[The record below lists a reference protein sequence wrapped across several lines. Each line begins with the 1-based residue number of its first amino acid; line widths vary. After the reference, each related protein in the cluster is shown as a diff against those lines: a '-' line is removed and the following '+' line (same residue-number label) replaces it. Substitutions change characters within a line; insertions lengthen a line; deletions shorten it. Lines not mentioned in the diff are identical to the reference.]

1 MPSPPPSLLI
11 IEDDAS
17 LRQIYREYLREEGF
31 RVSLAG
37 NAAEGQS
44 LLDRETFDLMIL
56 DIALPGGDGA
66 ALVRRIRLAGEMP
79 IIVVTGSNRP
89 DERVAAL
96 EAGADDVI
104 GKPFFNRELVARIR
118 TVLRRLGWSQHTTVA
133 SGPAGLRTFQGWTL
147 DIPGRRLKA
156 PTGGLV
162 RLTSAEFQVLVELA
176 RAMPD
181 AVTRNQLLH
190 VVHGRTWTPED
201 RSIDIHISNLRRK
214 IEFDSREPQIIVSV
228 RNIGYALAP

>member
-1 MPSPPPSLLI
+1 MPPPPPSLLVV
-11 IEDDAS
+11 EDDAS
-17 LRQIYREYLREEGF
+17 LRQIYREYLGEEGF
-31 RVSLAG
+31 RISLAG
-37 NAAEGQS
+37 SAAELRG
-44 LLDRETFDLMIL
+44 LLEREAFDLMIL
-56 DIALPGGDGA
+56 DLGLPGEDGLA
-66 ALVRRIRLAGEMP
+66 VVRQIRRSSAMP
-79 IIVVTGSNRP
+79 IILVSGSNQP
-89 DERVAAL
+89 DERVAGL
-96 EAGADDVI
+96 EAGADDFI

-118 TVLRRLGWSQHTTVA
+118 TILRRLGWSQPTVTT
-133 SGPAGLRTFQGWTL
+133 GPTGIRTFQGWSL

-156 PTGGLV
+156 PTGSLV

-190 VVHGRTWTPED
+190 VVHGRSWTPED

>member
-1 MPSPPPSLLI
+1 MPSPPPSLLVV
-11 IEDDAS
+11 EDDAS
-17 LRQIYREYLREEGF
+17 LRQIYREYLGGEGF

-37 NAAEGQS
+37 SAAELRS
-44 LLDRETFDLMIL
+44 LLERDAFDLMIL
-56 DIALPGGDGA
+56 DLGLPGEDGLG
-66 ALVRRIRLAGEMP
+66 LVREIRLSSDMP
-79 IIVVTGSNRP
+79 IILVSGSNQP
-89 DERVAAL
+89 DERVAGL
-96 EAGADDVI
+96 EAGADDFI
-104 GKPFFNRELVARIR
+104 GKPFFNRELAARIR
-118 TVLRRLGWSQHTTVA
+118 NILRRLGWSQETTTA
-133 SGPAGLRTFQGWTL
+133 PSGIRTFQGWSL

-156 PTGGLV
+156 PTGSLV

-181 AVTRNQLLH
+181 AVTRNQLLA
-190 VVHGRTWTPED
+190 VVHGRSWTPED